1 MNNQFDNFLATAAG
15 DGAFA
20 PIGVFTCQSQAEVDQ
35 LMRAWYI
42 ERQSNI
48 ESSLFLDQASQLLL
62 SILHD
67 GQVTDT
73 NRRKSRDLLRVIKE
87 ARRRQGRSRGV

>member
-1 MNNQFDNFLATAAG
+1 MNYRFDDFLATAAG

-20 PIGVFTCQSQAEVDQ
+20 PIGVLTCKSQGEIDQ

-48 ESSLFLDQASQLLL
+48 ESSLFLDQASQLLM

-67 GQVTDT
+67 GQITDT

-87 ARRRQGRSRGV
+87 SRRRKGRSRGV